1 MKRFFIC
8 FTVAMFGPVAFAQQ
22 SLGSIAPLSSPK
34 INDDKSVT
42 FSIYAPKA
50 DSVYISGDFLI
61 KPKMMQKDSIGIWR
75 YTSKGLPSDLYIYNY
90 QIDGVRTLDPSNA
103 FVCRDVANLFN
114 TFIVQG
120 EQADNYMVQDVPH
133 GSVSK
138 VWYQSEMLGM
148 ARRMTVYTPAGYDTS
163 TDKNPVLYL
172 LHGMGGDEEAWI
184 TLGRAAQILDNLI
197 ASGRA
202 KPMIVVMPNGNA
214 SQDAAPGETAG
225 RINQPQ
231 FNLPKTMDGT
241 FEQSFMEIVNF
252 VEARYR
258 VRSDKSSRA
267 IAGLSMG
274 GFHSL
279 YISLNSPSTFDYIGL
294 FSAAI
299 YPIDYQNADKSPVY
313 GQFDAKL
320 ANLFNGNP
328 KLFWIGI
335 GKDDFLYS
343 LNTMFRKKMD
353 IAEYP
358 YTYYETD
365 KGHVWSNWRIYLTQ
379 FIQKIF

>member
-1 MKRFFIC
+1 MKRFVIC
-8 FTVAMFGPVAFAQQ
+8 LIAVMSGSAAFAQQ
-22 SLGSIAPLSSPK
+22 SLGSGASLSSPK

-50 DSVYISGDFLI
+50 DSVFISGDFLL
-61 KPKMMQKDSIGIWR
+61 KPKMMQKDSIGVWT
-75 YTSKGLPSDLYIYNY
+75 YTTKELPSDLYIYNY

-114 TFIVQG
+114 TFMVQG
-120 EQADNYMVQDVPH
+120 GNADNYMVQNVPH
-133 GSVSK
+133 GTVSK
-138 VWYQSEMLGM
+138 VWYQSESLGM
-148 ARRMTVYTPAGYDTS
+148 SRRMTVYTPAGYDST
-163 TDKNPVLYL
+163 TDKYPVLYL
-172 LHGMGGDEEAWI
+172 LHGMGGDEEAWA

-197 ASGRA
+197 AAGKA
-202 KPMIVVMPNGNA
+202 KPMIVVMPNGNV

-225 RINQPQ
+225 RIDQPL
-231 FNLPKTMDGT
+231 FDLPKTMDGT
-241 FEQSFMEIVNF
+241 FEQSFMEIVEF
-252 VEARYR
+252 TESHYR
-258 VRSDKSSRA
+258 VKSDKSSRA

-279 YISLNSPSTFDYIGL
+279 YISLNNPSAFDYVGL

-299 YPIDYQNADKSPVY
+299 YPIDYRNAEKSPVY
-313 GQFDAKL
+313 GQFNAKL
-320 ANLFNGNP
+320 AALFNAKP
-328 KLFWIGI
+328 KLLWVGI

-365 KGHVWSNWRIYLTQ
+365 KGHVWSNWRLYLTQ